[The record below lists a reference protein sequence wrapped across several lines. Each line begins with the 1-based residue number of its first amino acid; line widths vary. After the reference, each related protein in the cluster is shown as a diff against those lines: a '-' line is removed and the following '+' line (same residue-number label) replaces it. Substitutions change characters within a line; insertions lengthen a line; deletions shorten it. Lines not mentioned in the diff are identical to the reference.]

1 MISLRIIVLSVVGL
15 AFVTLWSSL
24 YTISETEQ
32 VVITQFGEPL
42 GRPITRAGLHVKAPF
57 IQEVNRFEK
66 RWLEWD
72 GDANQIPTRD
82 KKYILVDTYA
92 RWRIA
97 DALQFFQRLRDER
110 GAQSR
115 LNDIIDGE
123 TRNVIANS
131 NLLEVV
137 RSSNRPF
144 ERGDEVEDVIG
155 EEATRALISA
165 WPEAKVIVLTTFN
178 FDDYVFRSVRAGA
191 MGYLLKDAPAEA
203 LIQTIR
209 RVHAGEVF
217 IQPELASRALREL
230 ASGMETRRSPSR
242 PQADAPQPFD
252 LSDRE
257 REVLVLLA
265 QGLSNREIAERL
277 FITEGTVK
285 NHVSAILAKLQAEN
299 RTQAADIAR
308 RRGLTP
314 P

>member
-1 MISLRIIVLSVVGL
+1 MDDITLLLIEDQTLMRQGLRTLLNLEDGL
-15 AFVTLWSSL
+15 
-24 YTISETEQ
+24 
-32 VVITQFGEPL
+32 
-42 GRPITRAGLHVKAPF
+42 R
-57 IQEVNRFEK
+57 
-66 RWLEWD
+66 
-72 GDANQIPTRD
+72 
-82 KKYILVDTYA
+82 
-92 RWRIA
+92 
-97 DALQFFQRLRDER
+97 
-110 GAQSR
+110 
-115 LNDIIDGE
+115 
-123 TRNVIANS
+123 
-131 NLLEVV
+131 
-137 RSSNRPF
+137 
-144 ERGDEVEDVIG
+144 VIG
-155 EEATRALISA
+155 EAGDGEEGVRQALRLRPDVILMDVQMPRMNGVEATRALISA

-209 RVHAGEVF
+209 RVHDGEVF

-242 PQADAPQPFD
+242 SQTDAPQPFD